1 MKKNN
6 LDKDIVNENI
16 KIIEPNILKEK
27 SRNRLPS
34 ELIDSDYIDSKINKT
49 YIHKKIK
56 ELAQEDRPMEKLV
69 FSGKGSL
76 SDVELLA
83 IILKTGSKEKTAIS
97 LAQEILSKYTNP
109 EQLMQASVEELQEFK
124 GVGLSKATTIVAC
137 LEFSSRIRRKNTIR
151 KITVNSPESIKDYFV
166 EKYRYEDREFFETL
180 LFDTKNQL
188 IGIQEISI
196 GDLSRSLVSPR
207 EVYKFAVRRSAE
219 SIIFVHN
226 HPSGNPEPSKDDV
239 LVTKRLIDAGNI
251 LGITVLDHIIIGY
264 DNYVSLK
271 RENLI

>member
-1 MKKNN
+1 
-6 LDKDIVNENI
+6 
-16 KIIEPNILKEK
+16 
-27 SRNRLPS
+27 
-34 ELIDSDYIDSKINKT
+34 
-49 YIHKKIK
+49 
-56 ELAQEDRPMEKLV
+56 
-69 FSGKGSL
+69 
-76 SDVELLA
+76 
-83 IILKTGSKEKTAIS
+83 
-97 LAQEILSKYTNP
+97 
-109 EQLMQASVEELQEFK
+109 MQASVEELQEFK

>member
-1 MKKNN
+1 MF
-6 LDKDIVNENI
+6 
-16 KIIEPNILKEK
+16 
-27 SRNRLPS
+27 R
-34 ELIDSDYIDSKINKT
+34 
-49 YIHKKIK
+49 
-56 ELAQEDRPMEKLV
+56 V
-69 FSGKGSL
+69 F
-76 SDVELLA
+76 
-83 IILKTGSKEKTAIS
+83 
-97 LAQEILSKYTNP
+97 
-109 EQLMQASVEELQEFK
+109 F
-124 GVGLSKATTIVAC
+124 
-137 LEFSSRIRRKNTIR
+137 RIRRKNTIR

>member
-1 MKKNN
+1 MK
-6 LDKDIVNENI
+6 
-16 KIIEPNILKEK
+16 IE
-27 SRNRLPS
+27 
-34 ELIDSDYIDSKINKT
+34 
-49 YIHKKIK
+49 
-56 ELAQEDRPMEKLV
+56 V
-69 FSGKGSL
+69 
-76 SDVELLA
+76 
-83 IILKTGSKEKTAIS
+83 
-97 LAQEILSKYTNP
+97 
-109 EQLMQASVEELQEFK
+109 
-124 GVGLSKATTIVAC
+124 
-137 LEFSSRIRRKNTIR
+137 
-151 KITVNSPESIKDYFV
+151 
-166 EKYRYEDREFFETL
+166 FETL